1 MIRKAGHGL
10 EARGYR
16 PWPLVARLCLG
27 VVLTLSCA
35 SSAGAEKAA
44 EDLKAEPATPAAQEK
59 GKAAPAKSPPP
70 PEDLAKLL
78 EERQREL
85 DRREAAV
92 RKDEERVRILRQDV
106 ETLLK
111 KQAKQNAKAQAA
123 AGGVSSMAHVSQAF
137 ETMPVEE
144 AAQRIEKMNDH
155 LAVEMLSRLKSKT
168 TGQILAAINPAKAAR
183 LVEKLAVRPP
193 GGGADGPAKGV
204 KN

>member
-1 MIRKAGHGL
+1 
-10 EARGYR
+10 
-16 PWPLVARLCLG
+16 LG

-44 EDLKAEPATPAAQEK
+44 EDLKAEPATPAAPPAQEK

-193 GGGADGPAKGV
+193 GGGADGQAKGV

>member
-1 MIRKAGHGL
+1 MIRKSGNGR
-10 EARGYR
+10 EASGYR
-16 PWPLVARLCLG
+16 LAARLCFG
-27 VVLTLSCA
+27 VVLALSCA

-44 EDLKAEPATPAAQEK
+44 ED
-59 GKAAPAKSPPP
+59 GKAAPPAPAAPAREAAAPPKPSAP
-70 PEDLAKLL
+70 PEELARLL

-85 DRREAAV
+85 DRRETAV
-92 RKDEERVRILRQDV
+92 RKDEERVRILRQSI
-106 ETLLK
+106 EALLK